1 MRGRSARAP
10 ARMVHGTASGRYG
23 APVPV
28 EEPSSQGVVAGS
40 LAERPL
46 ADVLRS
52 LAGARA
58 TGILHLSGSYAS
70 IVCLR
75 DGGVYLAHAET
86 GPSLRQVF
94 VATGVVS
101 EPQWD
106 RSIEAS
112 RQGGHLIDA
121 LLETGEA
128 TPERLRRALH
138 DHTVNTLFELLVPN
152 ANHYRFGAGEVH
164 QIGMHFTFPVDDVLD
179 AAGARLAEFRA
190 LARVIP
196 STEVVTRVVPRL
208 PEGTTEL
215 TVSAIEW
222 QVLAAVDGRATVAE
236 IITTVGHSAFT
247 VFSALHHLLQVGA
260 LERVDAR

>member
-1 MRGRSARAP
+1 MPVGGP
-10 ARMVHGTASGRYG
+10 PERYG

-46 ADVLRS
+46 ADVLRG
-52 LAGARA
+52 LARTNE

-75 DGGVYLAHAET
+75 DGGIYLAHAET

-101 EPQWD
+101 EAQWD

-112 RQGGHLIDA
+112 REGGHLVDA
-121 LLETGEA
+121 LLDAGEA
-128 TPERLRRALH
+128 SSERLRRALY

-152 ANHYRFGAGEVH
+152 ANHYRFGLGEVH
-164 QIGMHFTFPVDDVLD
+164 QIGTHFAFPVDDVLN
-179 AAGARLAEFRA
+179 AAGARLAEFREI
-190 LARVIP
+190 ARSIP
-196 STEVVTRVVPRL
+196 STDVVTRVVPRL
-208 PEGTTEL
+208 PDGTNQL

-222 QVLAAVDGRATVAE
+222 QILSAVDGRATVAE
-236 IITTVGHSAFT
+236 IIATVGHSAFT

>member
-1 MRGRSARAP
+1 MGGRSARAP
-10 ARMVHGTASGRYG
+10 PRMVHGTASGRYG

-94 VATGVVS
+94 VATGVLT
-101 EPQWD
+101 ETQWD
-106 RSIEAS
+106 RSVEAS
-112 RQGGHLIDA
+112 RQGGQLIDA
-121 LLETGEA
+121 LLEVGEA
-128 TPERLRRALH
+128 SPERLRRALYE
-138 DHTVNTLFELLVPN
+138 HTVSTLFELLVPN
-152 ANHYRFGAGEVH
+152 ANHYRFGPNEVH
-164 QIGMHFTFPVDDVLD
+164 QIGTQYTFPVDDVLN
-179 AAGARLAEFRA
+179 AAGARLAEFREI
-190 LARVIP
+190 ARSIP
-196 STEVVTRVVPRL
+196 STDVVTRVVPRL
-208 PEGTTEL
+208 PEGAEPL

-222 QVLAAVDGRATVAE
+222 QVLVAVDGRATVAQ
-236 IITTVGHSAFT
+236 IAATIGHSAFT
-247 VFSALHHLLQVGA
+247 VFSALHRLLQVGA
-260 LERVDAR
+260 IERVDRV